1 MMLSKDQRTLDAV
14 FKHLFTLLRSR
25 KFLDL
30 DDGYGEVPFFICPFD
45 PSLAQEIPERV
56 SSLITGLKENGI
68 KCLHVDLYSLCIEIL
83 KKSDTD
89 DSDNTFKLISEQE
102 KDLEKSDLA
111 DVFAEV
117 LSPEHKLKPAI
128 VKIIEDAPAYDLIML
143 SGVGEVYPYVRT
155 HALLASL
162 EAVIVNKPLVILFP
176 GKYLV
181 SPNSGASLEL
191 FGRLD
196 NDRYYRAT
204 NILDCKI

>member
-1 MMLSKDQRTLDAV
+1 MLSKDQRTLDAV

-68 KCLHVDLYSLCIEIL
+68 KCLQVDLYSLCIEIL
-83 KKSDTD
+83 KKDDTF
-89 DSDNTFKLISEQE
+89 DSIAKQE

-111 DVFAEV
+111 DIFAEV
-117 LSPEHKLKPAI
+117 LSPEHVLKPAI